1 MTENNATA
9 YPPSVQKVL
18 AAADTAGI
26 TVHMRHFEL
35 PGKTAA
41 QAAELLDCPLGA
53 IVKSLIFQLKETGEM
68 VLLLVSGE
76 NRADPALLADTFGEP
91 VKPASPADILTWSGF
106 KVGAVPPFGF
116 DEDVLV
122 LMDADLMGYDRV
134 WASGGSD
141 FDLMGLTPA
150 ALWAASGA
158 DVMVVKAS

>member
-18 AAADTAGI
+18 DAADVVGI
-26 TVHMRHFEL
+26 SVQMRHFES

-41 QAAELLDCPLGA
+41 QAAELLECPLGA
-53 IVKSLIFQLKETGEM
+53 IVKSLIFQMKETGEM
-68 VLLLVSGE
+68 LLVLVSGE
-76 NRADPALLADTFGEP
+76 NKADLDLLAKIFGQP
-91 VKPASPADILTWSGF
+91 VQPASPADILAWSGF

-116 DEDVLV
+116 DEDIPV
-122 LMDADLMGYDRV
+122 LMDVDLMDYDRV

-141 FDLMGLTPA
+141 FDLMGLTPS

-158 DVMVVKAS
+158 DVMAIKAA